1 MRTDTVEHLVKQ
13 LYRLGL
19 VQRELAR
26 HALAELGSQG
36 FVALAV
42 VATYGPVRVS
52 DVAHRLN
59 VDLSVASRQLAA
71 LAAAGHVRRDSDPDD
86 RRAHRHTITEAG
98 RQALEVSH
106 HRMVEAFGAA
116 LQDWEE
122 GDIDAL
128 SHGLERLRMDFTSA
142 CETTTAGSARLH
154 EEVAA

>member
-26 HALAELGSQG
+26 HAMAELGSQG

-71 LAAAGHVRRDSDPDD
+71 LTAAGHVRREADPDD
-86 RRAHRHTITEAG
+86 RRAHRVTITDAG
-98 RQALEVSH
+98 RHALEVSH
-106 HRMVEAFGAA
+106 QRMVEAFGAA
-116 LQDWEE
+116 LE
-122 GDIDAL
+122 GWDDDDIDAL
-128 SHGLERLRMDFTSA
+128 SRGLERLRLDFTSA
-142 CETTTAGSARLH
+142 GEATTAGSARLP
-154 EEVAA
+154 EEVVA